1 MRSLICLG
9 LLFGIAACT
18 VEPECS
24 DSLLTDQGIEGR
36 WEIYQRTDTMTMTP
50 AFVQD
55 EFLTI
60 NEDSLCNDLIGSWE
74 YRSGADENSGGLALD
89 TLEGEITFFSANL
102 SFRRDYTVVDYDNLV
117 LRYDEG
123 GLEIRELWRRQ

>member
-1 MRSLICLG
+1 MRSLLYLG
-9 LLFGIAACT
+9 LLFGLTACT
-18 VEPECS
+18 DESQCS

-36 WEIYQRTDTMTMTP
+36 WEIYQRTDTVTMTP

-89 TLEGEITFFSANL
+89 TLEREIIFFSANL

-123 GLEIRELWRRQ
+123 GLEIRELWRRR

>member
-1 MRSLICLG
+1 MRSLLCLG
-9 LLFGIAACT
+9 LLFGITACT
-18 VEPECS
+18 VERQCS

-36 WEIYQRTDTMTMTP
+36 WEIYQRTDTVTMTP

-60 NEDSLCNDLIGSWE
+60 NEDSLCNDLIGTWE
-74 YRSGADENSGGLALD
+74 YLSGTDENSGGLALD